1 MNRPKRIIIEE
12 SVVLDTEK
20 GKVLLE
26 PGAMIEVCESN
37 KPSKNN
43 PVDYNQH
50 KICVDTVKN
59 PLKAMLL
66 GGPSQSEAERI
77 LRDKFG
83 YSTFEIQK
91 LKSTGK
97 IVNENRK
104 RLLRPYKRLYESRPR
119 RRKNLISESKK
130 RKFQKEF
137 RERVL
142 RRIQEQRAP
151 KEYKVKVRTSS
162 YSWGD

>member
-12 SVVLDTEK
+12 STVINTEK

-37 KPSKNN
+37 K
-43 PVDYNQH
+43 QH
-50 KICVDTVKN
+50 GIGVLYEFRKS
-59 PLKAMLL
+59 A
-66 GGPSQSEAERI
+66 
-77 LRDKFG
+77 LRRH
-83 YSTFEIQK
+83 
-91 LKSTGK
+91 KSG
-97 IVNENRK
+97 
-104 RLLRPYKRLYESRPR
+104 LYESRPR
-119 RRKNLISESKK
+119 RRKNLISESRR

-151 KEYKVKVRTSS
+151 REYKVKVRTSS
-162 YSWGD
+162 YSRGD